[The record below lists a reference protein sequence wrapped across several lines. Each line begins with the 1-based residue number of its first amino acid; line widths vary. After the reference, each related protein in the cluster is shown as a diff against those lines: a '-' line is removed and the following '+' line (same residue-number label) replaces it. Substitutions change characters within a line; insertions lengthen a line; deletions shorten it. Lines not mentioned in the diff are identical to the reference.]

1 MDEPLFAI
9 QQTAIKKLHEHVE
22 DGLGKTLIH
31 GVAFIGPIHRRTKA
45 AELAGNFAAAFFFPL
60 PDPGD
65 ELIAREISAL
75 LTLGVH
81 LPLNHHL
88 RGDARMISANH
99 PQRILAA
106 QPFITDHDILKCIR
120 SEEHT
125 SELQSLMRLSYAV
138 FCLKTKK

>member
-1 MDEPLFAI
+1 M
-9 QQTAIKKLHEHVE
+9 
-22 DGLGKTLIH
+22 
-31 GVAFIGPIHRRTKA
+31 
-45 AELAGNFAAAFFFPL
+45 AGNFAAAFFFPL

-106 QPFITDHDILKCIR
+106 QPFITDHDILKCIVKRMADMERSGHVGR

-125 SELQSLMRLSYAV
+125 SELQSLMRISYAV
-138 FCLKTKK
+138 FC